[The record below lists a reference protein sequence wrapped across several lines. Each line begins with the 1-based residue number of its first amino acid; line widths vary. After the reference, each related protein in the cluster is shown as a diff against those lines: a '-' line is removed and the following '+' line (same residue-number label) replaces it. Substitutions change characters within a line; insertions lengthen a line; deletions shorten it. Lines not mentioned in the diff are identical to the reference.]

1 MATTVPPS
9 VTPHHIEVTETLVRL
24 YVFLSNYLDRC
35 LNEAARQTY
44 SEAELQKHLAET
56 VAKLSD
62 ILAINQVVKAKVQN
76 ECDRIMALG
85 SACLQAGGQGVMA
98 DDIKAARAV
107 LQNKTIALSDL
118 LAVFRS
124 I

>member
-1 MATTVPPS
+1 MATAATTS
-9 VTPHHIEVTETLVRL
+9 VTPRHIEVTETLVRL
-24 YVFLSNYLDRC
+24 YVFLANYLDRC

-44 SEAELQKHLAET
+44 PEAELQKHLAET
-56 VAKLSD
+56 IAKLSE
-62 ILAINQVVKAKVQN
+62 ILAINRVVKTKVQE
-76 ECDRIMALG
+76 ECDRTLALG
-85 SACLQAGGQGVMA
+85 SACLQAGATGAMA
-98 DDIKAARAV
+98 KDITAARAV

>member
-1 MATTVPPS
+1 MATTATAS
-9 VTPHHIEVTETLVRL
+9 ITPRHIEVTETLVRL
-24 YVFLSNYLDRC
+24 YVFLANYLDRC

-44 SEAELQKHLAET
+44 PEVELQKHLAET
-56 VAKLSD
+56 IVKLSE
-62 ILAINQVVKAKVQN
+62 ILAINRVVKTKVQE
-76 ECDRIMALG
+76 ECDRVLALG
-85 SACLQAGGQGVMA
+85 SACLQAGAKGTMA
-98 DDIKAARAV
+98 EDINAARAV

>member
-1 MATTVPPS
+1 MATAATTS
-9 VTPHHIEVTETLVRL
+9 VTPRHIEVTETLVRL
-24 YVFLSNYLDRC
+24 YVFLANYLDRC

-44 SEAELQKHLAET
+44 PEAELQKHLAET
-56 VAKLSD
+56 VAKLAD
-62 ILAINQVVKAKVQN
+62 ILSINRVVKTKVQE

-85 SACLQAGGQGVMA
+85 SACLQAGAKGTMA
-98 DDIKAARAV
+98 DDIKTARAV